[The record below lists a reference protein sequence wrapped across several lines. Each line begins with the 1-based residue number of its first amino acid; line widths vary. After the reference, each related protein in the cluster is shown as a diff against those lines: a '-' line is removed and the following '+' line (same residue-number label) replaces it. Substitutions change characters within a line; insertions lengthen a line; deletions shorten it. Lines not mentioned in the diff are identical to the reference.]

1 MFDPIDPKIH
11 SQQTPDP
18 ETHED
23 DLPDIEIL
31 PADAPSPEGG
41 TRCRFRSAVIRD
53 YLE

>member
-1 MFDPIDPKIH
+1 MFDPIDPKIR

-31 PADAPSPEGG
+31 PADAPPPENGS
-41 TRCRFRSAVIRD
+41 RCRSRSAVIRD